1 MKRRSGYKIETPI
14 TKALKNMRNAK
25 GLSLIKTSRL
35 LGVAESTV
43 NHHENGR
50 TNYVP
55 EEYITHFVQVMGFS
69 MEDWDDFLKGRT
81 SVYDLRL
88 ECRNLI
94 NKLEREKLK
103 AIHVMLVSFIGGKN
117 E

>member
-50 TNYVP
+50 TDYVP
-55 EEYITHFVQVMGFS
+55 QDYIKNYLQNLGFT
-69 MEDWDDFLKGRT
+69 MEDWEDFLRGRT
-81 SVYDLRL
+81 SVYDLRQ
-88 ECRNLI
+88 ECRDLI

-103 AIHVMLVSFIGGKN
+103 AIHVMLVSFIGEKN

>member
-35 LGVAESTV
+35 LGVAESVV

-50 TNYVP
+50 TDHVP
-55 EEYITHFVQVMGFS
+55 ENYINHFVQMMGFS
-69 MEDWDDFLKGRT
+69 PEDWEDFLKGRT
-81 SVYDLRL
+81 SVYDLRQD
-88 ECRNLI
+88 CRYLI
-94 NKLEREKLK
+94 DKLERDKLK
-103 AIHVMLVSFIGGKN
+103 AIHVMLVSFVGGKN